1 MDFRLGRSRLILAYL
16 LISHV
21 AALMLLIS
29 MRWHEL
35 ITIVL
40 CLMVF
45 ASLFHYLRCFGWL
58 GMPPEVTGLQGHA
71 DNQWLVLKRDGQQL
85 GPYYLQQSVVL
96 GPLAV
101 LYLHAALKRGTRPV
115 LVVRDGVDADNW
127 RRLQIRLRD
136 PESWD

>member
-29 MRWHEL
+29 MRWHGL

-40 CLMVF
+40 SLMVL
-45 ASLFHYLRCFGWL
+45 ASLFHCLRCFGWL
-58 GMPPEVTGLQGHA
+58 GTPPEVTGLQGHA

-101 LYLHAALKRGTRPV
+101 LYLQAALKRRTRPV
-115 LVVRDGVDADNW
+115 LVVRDSVDADNW

-136 PESWD
+136 PESLD